1 MFFLYLIYV
10 ELRREASGCI
20 LPLTIIIIIPPPSRR
35 RRYQQPSL
43 PLRRRPSRTS
53 LLAGGHTSAAPFKFC
68 PQQGAGNGWHA
79 RSSPHVFVLGKG
91 QQGDGRHNDCDGR
104 HDGRRHDNHGKG
116 RQAGGTTMARA
127 ADHGDRAHWLSY
139 DGSFDNVLVL
149 KTRAEGC
156 LVFLR
161 KVNPSGR
168 GSLFDA
174 DPRPSIAYSNH
185 WTDHRRNASG
195 WCNTWH

>member
-1 MFFLYLIYV
+1 LFFLYLIYV
-10 ELRREASGCI
+10 ELRREVYFTANHNYNAAAAVNNRCSHRAAVH
-20 LPLTIIIIIPPPSRR
+20 LARLRSRSADTR
-35 RRYQQPSL
+35 A
-43 PLRRRPSRTS
+43 RRPSR
-53 LLAGGHTSAAPFKFC
+53 LRPR
-68 PQQGAGNGWHA
+68 QGAGGQRVA
-79 RSSPHVFVLGKG
+79 RRQRAARRQATRQPR
-91 QQGDGRHNDCDGR
+91 QGAAGRRHNDGA
-104 HDGRRHDNHGKG
+104 RR
-116 RQAGGTTMARA
+116 RSR
-127 ADHGDRAHWLSY
+127 DRAHRLSY
-139 DGSFDNVLVL
+139 DGSFDNVLVS

-174 DPRPSIAYSNH
+174 DPRPSIAYSNR